1 MQHYI
6 DSTAL
11 ARTSATAGIDTGVTV
26 LLDAHVV
33 DAYWSLDAFYVDF
46 LANVSAEA
54 RIVFA
59 NPTHLRGNTN
69 VVDSPAIV

>member
-11 ARTSATAGIDTGVTV
+11 ARTSAAAGISTGVTV

-33 DAYWSLDAFYVDF
+33 DANWSLDAFSVDF

-54 RIVFA
+54 RIIFT
-59 NPTHLRGNTN
+59 NPTHLWGDTN